1 MNIFKDDIILS
12 EKQKEI
18 LNASPNSIIMGSA
31 GTGKTLL
38 AAKFAIKIHQTNKSI
53 CLIVYTKTLSKFI
66 KNYFGESNIDVFHQF
81 EWFNQKVR
89 KSYDVIIIDEFQDF
103 SIQSINSFRL
113 SSKQGVY
120 LFGDIEQK
128 LYSKDLYD
136 KNLTINEVEIQVL
149 VEEGFNLY
157 ELNENYR
164 IPRDIV
170 EIVVKI
176 FDEVPKSS
184 SESISIF
191 DRIRRAKYLK
201 KKILT
206 NNLVSEKTLIKQF
219 YSKDKEIEWIVN
231 FVKNIDNTNIG
242 ILFPTNFDI
251 QLLSQVFTENG
262 IINGFK
268 DNNNNTIDFNNTK
281 NINLMTIHSSK
292 GLEFDCVIMPFFNDE
307 NLVHINSIDGANIIY
322 VALTRTKKQLVVTY
336 HSDIMWQL
344 TKLKDISNEFEI
356 HYKPIDELDM
366 QKLRDLH

>member
-1 MNIFKDDIILS
+1 MSIFKDDIILS
-12 EKQKEI
+12 EKQEEV
-18 LNASPNSIIMGSA
+18 LTASPNSIIIGSA

-38 AAKFAIKIHQTNKSI
+38 AAKLALKLNNTNKSV

-66 KNYFGESNIDVFHQF
+66 RNYFGESSIDVFYQF
-81 EWFNQKVR
+81 EWFNQVVK

-128 LYSKDLYD
+128 LYTNDLYD
-136 KNLTINEVEIQVL
+136 KNETIKEVEIQGL
-149 VEEGFNLY
+149 VKEGFKFY

-184 SESISIF
+184 SESLGVF
-191 DRIRRAKYLK
+191 DRIQRTKYLK

-206 NNLVSEKTLIKQF
+206 NNLESEKTLIKHF
-219 YSKDKEIEWIVN
+219 ETKEKEIEWIIN
-231 FVKNIDNTNIG
+231 FVKNIDHNNIG
-242 ILFPTNFDI
+242 ILFPTNNDI
-251 QLLSQVFTENG
+251 QLLSHVFTENG
-262 IINGFK
+262 IVNGYKDKNYITIN
-268 DNNNNTIDFNNTK
+268 FNNDK

-292 GLEFDCVIMPFFNDE
+292 GLEFDCVILPFFKDE
-307 NLVHINSIDGANIIY
+307 NLVHLDSIDGANIIY
-322 VALTRTKKQLVVTY
+322 VALTRTKKQIVITY
-336 HSDIMWQL
+336 HGDFMMQL
-344 TKLKDISNEFEI
+344 AKLKEISNEFEI
-356 HYKPIDELDM
+356 HYIPFDELG
-366 QKLRDLH
+366 QWY